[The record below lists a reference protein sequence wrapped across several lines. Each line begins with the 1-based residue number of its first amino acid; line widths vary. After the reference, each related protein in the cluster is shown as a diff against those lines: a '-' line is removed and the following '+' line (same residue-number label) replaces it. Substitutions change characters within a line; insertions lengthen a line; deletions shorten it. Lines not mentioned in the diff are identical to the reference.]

1 MIKSLCTEMIFRRKK
16 RKIVSYGSQR
26 GKLLKLWN
34 VLILVKC
41 PSITEN
47 VDDKFV
53 ESALD
58 IQIKRL

>member
-1 MIKSLCTEMIFRRKK
+1 MIFRRKK

-47 VDDKFV
+47 FDDKFV